1 MAIGIYFYFRIIL
14 FSSLQRKGIF
24 FTILS
29 FFVTIMGREDDMDE
43 ISSWEQRCEA
53 LIGLGDAL
61 RSLSE
66 EECAKWALAAR
77 EENGWFDEDNVKRAL
92 AEVQKVLER
101 GCVEQWVRPYEAAL
115 SRADKRKKTG
125 QKSEEV
131 GLVLAGNIPL
141 AGWQDVLC
149 IWISGRNGVIKL
161 SHKNSVLFKLLIALV
176 YKKCPILYP
185 QIRLV
190 ERLPFPLR
198 FLIASG
204 KDSTL
209 AYLRK
214 HYERDHKVQLLFRGH
229 ANSCA
234 ILRGDED
241 IEALKL
247 LGGDVFT
254 YYGLGCR
261 NVSKLFVP
269 RRYENGSGWKD
280 VRGAWQSYEGTLKS
294 AKYHNNCIYQRAL
307 WQMDRQ
313 YFIDGDFVLFHEH
326 SELASPIG
334 VLYFEYYDGELSV
347 GKEGL
352 RGRYGDA
359 LQSVF
364 SHKGAIFGTEP
375 WGLSQSPFPWQYPNG
390 KDTLAFLLT

>member
-1 MAIGIYFYFRIIL
+1 MRPIPLYAAFIDGIIGAFGLTRATIDAFIGNHDGHRNIFL
-14 FSSLQRKGIF
+14 FSPYFVFFYTKKGDF
-24 FTILS
+24 LHNS
-29 FFVTIMGREDDMDE
+29 FFLRNYIVRQGAMDG
-43 ISSWEQRCEA
+43 ISSWAQRCEA

-61 RSLSE
+61 GSLSE
-66 EECAKWALAAR
+66 EECVKWALAAR
-77 EENGWFDEDNVKRAL
+77 EENAWFDQDNVKRAL
-92 AEVQKVLER
+92 EEVHKVLKR

-115 SRADKRKKTG
+115 SRADKRKKVG

-149 IWISGRNGVIKL
+149 IWISGRSGVIKL
-161 SHKNSVLFKLLIALV
+161 SHKNSVLFKLLIDLV
-176 YKKCPILYP
+176 YKKCPILHS
-185 QIRLV
+185 QIRFV
-190 ERLPFPLR
+190 ERLPFPLH

-214 HYERDHKVQLLFRGH
+214 HYERDHKVQLLLRGH

-247 LGGDVFT
+247 LGEDVFT
-254 YYGLGCR
+254 YYGMGCR

-280 VRGAWQSYEGTLKS
+280 MREAWQSYGRGLKS

-334 VLYFEYYDGELSV
+334 VLYFEYYDGELVV
-347 GKEGL
+347 GKQGL
-352 RGRYGDA
+352 RGSLWRRIA
-359 LQSVF
+359 KRV
-364 SHKGAIFGTEP
+364 
-375 WGLSQSPFPWQYPNG
+375 
-390 KDTLAFLLT
+390 